1 MHDDDENIRLT
12 DDQQYVFDKF
22 KAFIKNNQQ
31 KVFILNGHAGTGKT
45 TLIRFF
51 IDELRD
57 RKLNYN
63 LMASTGRAA
72 KILTNITG
80 TPASTVHSIIYSLE
94 GFNQDIEEI
103 AREEDETGVDETG
116 QLVLIFGLTPKSPSK
131 EQYFYIVDEASMIA
145 DVEDKNPTQA
155 RFGDGKLLSNLLKYD
170 PEGKFIFVGDECQ
183 LPPVGQEISPA
194 LSPGYFKQTF
204 DIDVVECKLTQIIRQ
219 QADNSI
225 IQAAQQL
232 RNLYAN
238 PPKVKWGK
246 LPLGNHKHIRL
257 YLDFKSMKD
266 SYLATILGRVYEK
279 STFISSTNR
288 KCYESN
294 KMLRESLGFRGP
306 LHPGDLL
313 LVTQNNQISGLLN
326 GDLVVVEQVRGVRH
340 HRAGLSFL
348 QVEVRELVTERR
360 VSQLLI
366 EDILYSRMPN
376 LTQIEQKALF
386 IDFYRRMKDLGIKQE
401 DPRFNERLYDDVF
414 LNALR
419 CVFGYT
425 LTCHKAQGGEWDE
438 VFLDIARNLMLEAQ
452 PAAYQ
457 WAYTAVTR
465 AKKQLHIVD
474 DFYIEKD

>member
-155 RFGDGKLLSNLLKYD
+155 R
-170 PEGKFIFVGDECQ
+170 V
-183 LPPVGQEISPA
+183 
-194 LSPGYFKQTF
+194 
-204 DIDVVECKLTQIIRQ
+204 
-219 QADNSI
+219 
-225 IQAAQQL
+225 
-232 RNLYAN
+232 
-238 PPKVKWGK
+238 
-246 LPLGNHKHIRL
+246 
-257 YLDFKSMKD
+257 
-266 SYLATILGRVYEK
+266 
-279 STFISSTNR
+279 
-288 KCYESN
+288 
-294 KMLRESLGFRGP
+294 
-306 LHPGDLL
+306 
-313 LVTQNNQISGLLN
+313 
-326 GDLVVVEQVRGVRH
+326 
-340 HRAGLSFL
+340 
-348 QVEVRELVTERR
+348 
-360 VSQLLI
+360 
-366 EDILYSRMPN
+366 
-376 LTQIEQKALF
+376 
-386 IDFYRRMKDLGIKQE
+386 
-401 DPRFNERLYDDVF
+401 
-414 LNALR
+414 
-419 CVFGYT
+419 
-425 LTCHKAQGGEWDE
+425 
-438 VFLDIARNLMLEAQ
+438 
-452 PAAYQ
+452 
-457 WAYTAVTR
+457 TAV
-465 AKKQLHIVD
+465 
-474 DFYIEKD
+474 